1 MNELVPQG
9 LSMVHLL
16 FENLSFRK
24 SGVCGYK
31 GLKLESIMT
40 EAPKAHRIQQYLT
53 ELLPTRTPSDKTVMM
68 WRLEIE
74 FMLLF

>member
-1 MNELVPQG
+1 MNVLVPQG

-16 FENLSFRK
+16 SENLPDSK

-31 GLKLESIMT
+31 GLKT
-40 EAPKAHRIQQYLT
+40 CNDYDRAPKPQRTWQYLT
-53 ELLPTRTPSDKTVMM
+53 ELSRRTASNKTVMM

-74 FMLLF
+74 FMWWF